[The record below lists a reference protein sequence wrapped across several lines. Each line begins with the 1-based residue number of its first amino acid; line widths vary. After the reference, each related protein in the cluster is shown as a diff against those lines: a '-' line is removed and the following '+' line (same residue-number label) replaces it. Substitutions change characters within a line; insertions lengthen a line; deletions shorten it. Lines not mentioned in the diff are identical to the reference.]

1 MKVSGAKY
9 VATTPPFLTD
19 AIREMSRKLSDEEPQ
34 FLSVTP
40 EPWAKLGR
48 CYGNAEFAAQ
58 GFGGAIVFGWLIWEM
73 QGVYLVAE
81 HHAVV
86 EADGQLIDV
95 TPTIAGETEVLFVP
109 SPIEDIQ
116 SLPLPNQYVALGTHP
131 HLGRYVELA
140 RRRHELER
148 SGKAFRLE
156 FMIYDRQMTRLLDE
170 YLSQSTRIKES
181 KTRRKIRKGERQR
194 KKQSRSRC

>member
-1 MKVSGAKY
+1 MKVPGVKY

-19 AIREMSRKLSDEEPQ
+19 AIREFSRQLSAEEPQ

-40 EPWAKLGR
+40 EPLAKLGR
-48 CYGNAEFAAQ
+48 CYGNAESAAQ
-58 GFGGAIVFGWLIWEM
+58 GFGGAIVFGWIIWEM

-131 HLGRYVELA
+131 HLVRYVELA

-156 FMIYDRQMTRLLDE
+156 YMNYDRQMTRLLDK

-181 KTRRKIRKGERQR
+181 KSRRKIRKNERQR